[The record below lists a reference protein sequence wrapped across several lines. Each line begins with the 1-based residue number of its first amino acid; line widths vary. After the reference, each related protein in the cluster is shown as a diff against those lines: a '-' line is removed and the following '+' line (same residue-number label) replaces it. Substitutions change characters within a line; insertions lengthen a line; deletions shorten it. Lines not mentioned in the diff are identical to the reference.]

1 LGSYCPSEVVI
12 FSGCVLTIS
21 QVSGIALCYVQ
32 TSVLDQKTKPSKMQY
47 VHCLLFTA
55 GIAETLERCYPSDC
69 AQLQSIDNVSFIV
82 EVDSSVAGQL
92 EPICIVEV
100 DNTVHEVVLQRDI
113 SVMKGGTVVGGNFT
127 SYRVVL
133 ESVEST
139 CVTLSRADIALCY
152 VQTSVVDQ
160 KTKPSKM
167 QYVRCLLF
175 TVGIA
180 ETLERC
186 YPSDCAQLQ
195 SIDNVSFIVE
205 VDSSVA
211 GQLEPICIVEV
222 DNIAHEVVLQRDISV
237 MKGGTVVAGNFT
249 SYRVVLESIESTC
262 VTLSRADISDN
273 NLVVSGDSD
282 SSCALLGAVGKLEVS
297 WSDEAIIRLP
307 GWFLVIMV
315 SVMNNTYIHLR
326 IKCSNIYMYRR
337 ERIYKKLL
345 GEIQ

>member
-32 TSVLDQKTKPSKMQY
+32 TFVLDQKTKP
-47 VHCLLFTA
+47 F
-55 GIAETLERCYPSDC
+55 
-69 AQLQSIDNVSFIV
+69 
-82 EVDSSVAGQL
+82 
-92 EPICIVEV
+92 
-100 DNTVHEVVLQRDI
+100 
-113 SVMKGGTVVGGNFT
+113 
-127 SYRVVL
+127 
-133 ESVEST
+133 
-139 CVTLSRADIALCY
+139 
-152 VQTSVVDQ
+152 
-160 KTKPSKM
+160 KM

-175 TVGIA
+175 TAGIA

-315 SVMNNTYIHLR
+315 SVMNNTCIHLR